1 MKGTNYKP
9 ILFSTE
15 MVKAILEGRKTQTRR
30 IVKDIVTAIKPGTS
44 PIQYKGINKGDIL
57 WVRETFGETLDE
69 NANTIFYYKADHD
82 VWDKYKPSIHMP
94 KEAAR
99 LFLKVTNVRVERL
112 IDISEEDAMAE
123 GVLFTWYDEKRNI
136 KIEAAKSIFLRLWK
150 EIYPKSENNPFVF
163 VYEFEVM
170 DKPKDF

>member
-1 MKGTNYKP
+1 MKSRVYKP

-15 MVKAILEGRKTQTRR
+15 MVKAILEGSKTQTRR
-30 IVKDIVTAIKPGTS
+30 IIKDIVTAIKPGTS

-57 WVRETFGETLDE
+57 WVRETFIHWNGSYQYKPLPYGEELG
-69 NANTIFYYKADHD
+69 K
-82 VWDKYKPSIHMP
+82 WKPSIHMP

-99 LFLKVTNVRVERL
+99 IFLRVINVRVERL
-112 IDISEEDAMAE
+112 NDISEKDAMAE
-123 GVLFTWYDEKRNI
+123 GVSFTWYDEERNI
-136 KIEAAKSIFLRLWK
+136 KIEATKSIFLKLWK

-163 VYEFEVM
+163 VYEFEVI